1 MSEIKLNLRA
11 RIELGDYPV
20 DAAWSPDGKALVVA
34 GGGGAITLL
43 QIGAGSEAVAASPR
57 ALGTHAGGALAVAWQ
72 RAGSLFASSG
82 QDGAVLLWDL
92 RTLAPRAIHSAN
104 EWSEHLA
111 FADNGRLL
119 AVGSGLTL
127 RLFDSAGALQASF
140 EAHTGV
146 IAALAWRPKSPEVA
160 AAGNGGVRIHRLEPK
175 VESRDYAWR
184 GACLTAAWNADG
196 RILASG
202 MQDGSVHLWYV
213 ASGTQSQMQ
222 GYGTKVVATE
232 WSANGRYL
240 ATAAG
245 STLIVWDFSGKGPE
259 GSRPLELRSHS
270 ERISALRFRPGGTW
284 LVSAA
289 RDRRLLLWR
298 VGSSDAPQDAHLL
311 ADECTLLRF
320 ARGGERLAVG
330 DARGAVSIFDCSG
343 AR

>member
-1 MSEIKLNLRA
+1 MSAAGGKLRLRS
-11 RIELGDYPV
+11 RVELGDYPV
-20 DAAWSPDGKALVVA
+20 DAAWSSDGKALVVA
-34 GGGGAITLL
+34 GGAGAVALL
-43 QIGAGSEAVAASPR
+43 RIGAESDTPPVSVQAIGAH
-57 ALGTHAGGALAVAWQ
+57 GGGALAVAWP
-72 RAGSLFASSG
+72 RSGNTFASSG
-82 QDGAVLLWDL
+82 QDGQVLLWDL
-92 RTLAPRAIHSAN
+92 RTLESRAIHSGK

-119 AVGSGLTL
+119 AVATGRTL
-127 RLFDSAGALQASF
+127 RLFDAAGELKGTF
-140 EAHTGV
+140 EAHPGV
-146 IAALAWRPKSPEVA
+146 IAAVAWRSKSTEVA
-160 AAGNGGVRIHRLEPK
+160 AAGNGGVRIHRLEPR
-175 VESRDYAWR
+175 VESRDYPWR

-222 GYGTKVVATE
+222 GYDSKVIATD

-245 STLIVWDFSGKGPE
+245 STLTVWDFSGKGPE
-259 GSRPLELRSHS
+259 GSRPIELRSHS
-270 ERISALRFRPGGTW
+270 ERISALAFRPSGTS

-298 VGSSDAPQDAHLL
+298 VGGSDTPQDAHLL

-320 ARGGERLAVG
+320 ARGAERLAVG
-330 DARGAVSIFDCSG
+330 DARGGLSIFDC
-343 AR
+343 